1 MLPLAPFF
9 TAFPVAYLVTVLL
22 LGLIIGS
29 FLNVVIHRLP
39 VMLER
44 DWRDQCQ
51 ELAGKPVKRREAY
64 NLVVPRSQCPSCGHR
79 ISAVENIPLLS
90 YAWLRGKCKGCGKRI
105 SLRYP
110 IVELVTGLLSLAI
123 AAHFGVTA
131 AAMGGLLLTWALI
144 ALTFIDYDHQLLPD
158 NLTLPL
164 LWLGLVFNLNDM
176 YVPIASAVV
185 GAMAGYISL
194 WLVYQLFKAV
204 TGREGMGY
212 GDFKLFAA
220 LGAWLG
226 WQQLPLIILLS
237 SFVGAAVGIA
247 AILLLKRDRGVP
259 IPFGP
264 FLCVAGWVAL
274 LWGDTITR
282 AYLQFARF
290 YG

>member
-131 AAMGGLLLTWALI
+131 AAMGGLLLTWVLI

-204 TGREGMGY
+204 T
-212 GDFKLFAA
+212 
-220 LGAWLG
+220 
-226 WQQLPLIILLS
+226 
-237 SFVGAAVGIA
+237 
-247 AILLLKRDRGVP
+247 
-259 IPFGP
+259 
-264 FLCVAGWVAL
+264 
-274 LWGDTITR
+274 
-282 AYLQFARF
+282 
-290 YG
+290 